1 MLLSLTYFYNPYT
14 KDEQRKEYRKKE
26 KSRKTL
32 NTNTEAVKNEYL
44 IMTKGKINKSE
55 TKT

>member
-44 IMTKGKINKSE
+44 ITTKGKINKSE